1 MCDEPEHIEAVTQ
14 KSLTIMM
21 KVGQIFTTL
30 YTEVMS
36 VDAMSVAR
44 LLDGVI
50 VGESHPPTTLIDSVV
65 AINNLNVLAH
75 PGYTSLVVA
84 APEELLGFLDSDSAS
99 GVGASSLWESSLA
112 ILRSTI
118 VVVSGESAEL
128 RNLLVSNG
136 ITGILCPA
144 VEPQVLLPKLISILA
159 SDQAAED
166 RLVTQGTKVL
176 TQVARR
182 GGVPAVMAELAHRI
196 DGWAVLLDSHG
207 HAITSS
213 GAGTLHVQDATA
225 VALNRPVKVRHPG
238 LQVHPVGQSEDLTAY
253 LVIASRAGSMS
264 RIRDLASQAAALL
277 DLLLRSNDHIAT
289 ERLGR
294 EVMMQRLLAG
304 DAADAESL
312 LRRWGVLE
320 DTMTAFVVS
329 SRSKSVDL
337 ERLLTRWFD
346 DLGCAHVM
354 MMHGDRMLALIR
366 DDRAGMVA
374 SLVANYASHE
384 QHSLRCGFG
393 TSVGFAA
400 LSRSMGEAHEAHA
413 SAVTDGRSVAFYAA
427 LPTVQYVLD
436 HLGPESSAQLSGVL
450 DGLRDEHGAH
460 GELTH
465 TLQVYLSEHGSWG
478 VTARALGIHRQTLS
492 QRIRR
497 IEELTGLSMTNAD
510 DRAAAWLAIR
520 ALKI

>member
-1 MCDEPEHIEAVTQ
+1 MA
-14 KSLTIMM
+14 
-21 KVGQIFTTL
+21 
-30 YTEVMS
+30 

-44 LLDGVI
+44 VLDGVI
-50 VGESHPPTTLIDSVV
+50 VGESLPPTTMIDSVS
-65 AINNLNVLAH
+65 ALNSLNVLAH
-75 PGYTSLVVA
+75 PGYACLVVA
-84 APEELLGFLDSDSAS
+84 APEELLDAS
-99 GVGASSLWESSLA
+99 GDEGSSGVEASPLWNSSLA
-112 ILRSTI
+112 ILQSTI
-118 VVVSGESAEL
+118 LVVSGDSREI
-128 RNLLVSNG
+128 RNLLTNNG
-136 ITGILCPA
+136 VTGILCPSVA
-144 VEPQVLLPKLISILA
+144 PPVLLPKLISMLA

-166 RLVTQGTKVL
+166 RLVTQGMKVL

-196 DGWAVLLDSHG
+196 DGWAVLLDSQG

-213 GAGTLHVQDATA
+213 GAGTLHIQDATA

-238 LQVHPVGQSEDLTAY
+238 LQVHPVGQGEDLTAY

-277 DLLLRSNDHIAT
+277 DLLLRSNDHFAT

-304 DAADAESL
+304 DAVGAEFL

-320 DTMTAFVVS
+320 DTMTAFVLS

-346 DLGCAHVM
+346 DLGCVHVM
-354 MMHGDRMLALIR
+354 TMQGDRMAALIR
-366 DDRAGMVA
+366 DDRAEMIA
-374 SLVANYASHE
+374 DLVANYASHE
-384 QHSLRCGFG
+384 QHPLRCGFG
-393 TSVGFAA
+393 TSVGFDA
-400 LSRSMGEAHEAHA
+400 LSRSMAEAYEAHA
-413 SAVTDGRSVAFYAA
+413 TAVTDGRSIAFYAA
-427 LPTVQYVLD
+427 LPTVQYVLE
-436 HLGPESSAQLSGVL
+436 HLGPESSAQLASVL

-465 TLQVYLSEHGSWG
+465 TLQVYLAEHGSWG
-478 VTARALGIHRQTLS
+478 VAASRLGVHRQTLS
-492 QRIRR
+492 LRMKRAER
-497 IEELTGLSMTNAD
+497 LTGLSMSNPD

-520 ALKI
+520 ALKRELH